1 MSFLQDAHAVVTGGG
16 TGIGAAIAEALAA
29 EGALV
34 TVLGRRLEVLE
45 RLAARTPGGR
55 LHAVRA
61 DVTDD
66 DSLRAAF
73 ERAGREHGPASIVVA
88 NAGQAA
94 SAPFARLGPETW
106 TEMLEV
112 NLTGC
117 YRTFRHGLAG
127 MDREARWG
135 RLIAVASTAGLKGY
149 PYVAAYCAAKHG
161 VVGLVRSLAL
171 ELAKT
176 GVTVNSVCPGF
187 TETPLLERSV
197 RTLVRQGSM
206 NAEEA
211 RAALASD
218 NPMGR
223 FIEPAEAARAV
234 LWLCGPGSGSV
245 SGQSISVSGGATW

>member
-1 MSFLQDAHAVVTGGG
+1 MSSLEGRHAVVTGAG
-16 TGIGAAIAEALAA
+16 TGIGAAIAEALAD
-29 EGALV
+29 EGARV
-34 TVLGRRLEVLE
+34 TLLGRRREVLE
-45 RLAARTPGGR
+45 RLAARSHGR
-55 LHAVRA
+55 LHPVPA

-73 ERAGREHGPASIVVA
+73 ERAGRERGPVSVVVA
-88 NAGQAA
+88 NAGTAA
-94 SAPFARLGPETW
+94 SAPFARLDPEMW
-106 TEMLEV
+106 AQMLDV

-117 YRTFRHGLAG
+117 YRTFRHGLAA
-127 MDREARWG
+127 MDRGAGWG

-161 VVGLVRSLAL
+161 VVGLTRALAV

-176 GVTVNSVCPGF
+176 EITVNSVCPGF
-187 TETPLLERSV
+187 TETPLLEQSV
-197 RTLVRQGSM
+197 RNIVRQGTLS
-206 NAEEA
+206 AEEA

-223 FIEPAEAARAV
+223 FIEPREVARAV
-234 LWLCGPGSGSV
+234 LWLCGPGSRAI